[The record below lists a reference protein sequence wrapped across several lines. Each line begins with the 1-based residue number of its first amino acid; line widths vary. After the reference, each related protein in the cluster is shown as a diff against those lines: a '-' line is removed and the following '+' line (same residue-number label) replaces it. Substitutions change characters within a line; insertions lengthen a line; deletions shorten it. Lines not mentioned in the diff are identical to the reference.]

1 METKAKELLT
11 KLASRVISYLRDE
24 VGLKNVNNNFS
35 IQSADYIQHLFVS
48 SIIFLHKD
56 MSGTIGMSMNK
67 DLIAPI
73 VESMMFCKI
82 TEAEIN
88 EYAADTVAETLNITL
103 ANVIQELDI
112 VKNGGDVTISAPLIL
127 DQEAVIQKAKIGKI
141 LFVELS
147 IENNKVTIE
156 ITPLKNPL
164 EPLELDVPTDP
175 SSAFF
180 FAVAA
185 AITKSRVVLKNLT
198 LNPTRIEA
206 YKVLEQM
213 GAKITYIQKENI
225 YEPIGD
231 IIVEYCELNGVT
243 VDKNIAWLIDE
254 LPALSIAMSMANGKS
269 LVKNA
274 QELRV
279 KESDRIKSVIE
290 NLKLCGV
297 ECIEYKD
304 GYLIEGRATLK
315 KAIINSK
322 GDHRIAMS
330 FAIAGLLCD
339 MDIEDTACIDTSFP
353 NFMEILNKLTK

>member
-147 IENNKVTIE
+147 IENNKVI
-156 ITPLKNPL
+156 
-164 EPLELDVPTDP
+164 
-175 SSAFF
+175 
-180 FAVAA
+180 
-185 AITKSRVVLKNLT
+185 LT
-198 LNPTRIEA
+198 
-206 YKVLEQM
+206 
-213 GAKITYIQKENI
+213 
-225 YEPIGD
+225 
-231 IIVEYCELNGVT
+231 YC
-243 VDKNIAWLIDE
+243 
-254 LPALSIAMSMANGKS
+254 
-269 LVKNA
+269 
-274 QELRV
+274 
-279 KESDRIKSVIE
+279 
-290 NLKLCGV
+290 
-297 ECIEYKD
+297 
-304 GYLIEGRATLK
+304 
-315 KAIINSK
+315 
-322 GDHRIAMS
+322 
-330 FAIAGLLCD
+330 
-339 MDIEDTACIDTSFP
+339 
-353 NFMEILNKLTK
+353 NKT

>member
-127 DQEAVIQKAKIGKI
+127 DQEAVIQKAKVGKI

-147 IENNKVTIE
+147 IENNKVI
-156 ITPLKNPL
+156 
-164 EPLELDVPTDP
+164 
-175 SSAFF
+175 
-180 FAVAA
+180 
-185 AITKSRVVLKNLT
+185 LT
-198 LNPTRIEA
+198 
-206 YKVLEQM
+206 
-213 GAKITYIQKENI
+213 
-225 YEPIGD
+225 
-231 IIVEYCELNGVT
+231 YC
-243 VDKNIAWLIDE
+243 
-254 LPALSIAMSMANGKS
+254 
-269 LVKNA
+269 
-274 QELRV
+274 
-279 KESDRIKSVIE
+279 
-290 NLKLCGV
+290 
-297 ECIEYKD
+297 
-304 GYLIEGRATLK
+304 
-315 KAIINSK
+315 
-322 GDHRIAMS
+322 
-330 FAIAGLLCD
+330 
-339 MDIEDTACIDTSFP
+339 
-353 NFMEILNKLTK
+353 NKT

>member
-1 METKAKELLT
+1 LETKAKELLT

-147 IENNKVTIE
+147 IENNKVI
-156 ITPLKNPL
+156 
-164 EPLELDVPTDP
+164 
-175 SSAFF
+175 
-180 FAVAA
+180 
-185 AITKSRVVLKNLT
+185 LT
-198 LNPTRIEA
+198 
-206 YKVLEQM
+206 
-213 GAKITYIQKENI
+213 
-225 YEPIGD
+225 
-231 IIVEYCELNGVT
+231 YC
-243 VDKNIAWLIDE
+243 
-254 LPALSIAMSMANGKS
+254 
-269 LVKNA
+269 
-274 QELRV
+274 
-279 KESDRIKSVIE
+279 
-290 NLKLCGV
+290 
-297 ECIEYKD
+297 
-304 GYLIEGRATLK
+304 
-315 KAIINSK
+315 
-322 GDHRIAMS
+322 
-330 FAIAGLLCD
+330 
-339 MDIEDTACIDTSFP
+339 
-353 NFMEILNKLTK
+353 NKT